1 MEESMTHPLMQDL
14 AGQVFGL
21 LTVEGFSHY
30 DIWKNHYYK
39 CRCVCGAGCF
49 KRDTELKSGKFF
61 TCGSMTCRFWEKVD
75 KNGPTPQRKPE
86 LGPCW
91 VWKNALHTGGYGV
104 LRIPG
109 EKKNARAHVY
119 AWTLENGPVPAGMF
133 VLHHCDNRACVRAS
147 HLFVGTHKD
156 NMEDAAEKGRL
167 SSPKPQLS
175 LEQIESIL
183 VDVAAGALTY
193 AQIAEKYG
201 TTARTVQRKVTER
214 RHIP

>member
-1 MEESMTHPLMQDL
+1 MTHPLMQDL

-147 HLFVGTHKD
+147 HLFVGTNQD
-156 NMEDAAEKGRL
+156 NIDDMVKKGRNRTAR
-167 SSPKPQLS
+167 PP
-175 LEQIESIL
+175 
-183 VDVAAGALTY
+183 VASWVKEEIRAAY
-193 AQIAEKYG
+193 AQGGVSHPDLAQRHGISVE
-201 TTARTVQRKVTER
+201 TVGWDT
-214 RHIP
+214 PP

>member
-1 MEESMTHPLMQDL
+1 MTHPLMQDL

-39 CRCVCGAGCF
+39 CRCVCGAVCF

-91 VWKNALHTGGYGV
+91 VWKNALHTGGYGI

-147 HLFVGTHKD
+147 HLFVGTNQD
-156 NMEDAAEKGRL
+156 NIDDMVKKGRNRTAR
-167 SSPKPQLS
+167 PP
-175 LEQIESIL
+175 
-183 VDVAAGALTY
+183 VASWVKEEIRAAY
-193 AQIAEKYG
+193 AQGGVSHPDLAQRHGISVE
-201 TTARTVQRKVTER
+201 TVGRILRGESN
-214 RHIP
+214 

>member
-1 MEESMTHPLMQDL
+1 MTHPLMQDL

-147 HLFVGTHKD
+147 HLFVGTNQD
-156 NMEDAAEKGRL
+156 NIDDMVKKGRNRTAR
-167 SSPKPQLS
+167 PP
-175 LEQIESIL
+175 
-183 VDVAAGALTY
+183 VASWVKEEIRAAY
-193 AQIAEKYG
+193 AQGGVSHPDLAQRHGISVE
-201 TTARTVQRKVTER
+201 TVG
-214 RHIP
+214 HILRGESN